1 MVLAGKGVNS
11 AVNIGLLALVVIS
24 GCSGA
29 FIKEET
35 APQQILD
42 TSLVQPTDTFVQY
55 LDIARYF
62 EMEEEVPYIVRS
74 RAVTGLP
81 TDFRQTFVSLSDM
94 TETNAYN
101 YFFRHP
107 EFLVGMQDY
116 LNHMIR
122 TGFIPHDQ
130 GKQLLLS
137 ALKGSLRGFGQTPLP
152 EGT

>member
-1 MVLAGKGVNS
+1 MRLTF
-11 AVNIGLLALVVIS
+11 GLLALVVIS

-62 EMEEEVPYIVRS
+62 EMEAEVPYIVRS
-74 RAVTGLP
+74 RVVTGLP

>member
-1 MVLAGKGVNS
+1 MRLTF
-11 AVNIGLLALVVIS
+11 GLLALVVIS

-42 TSLVQPTDTFVQY
+42 TSLVQPTDTYEQY

-62 EMEEEVPYIVRS
+62 EMEAEVPYIVRS
-74 RAVTGLP
+74 RVVTGLP

-94 TETNAYN
+94 PETNAYD

>member
-1 MVLAGKGVNS
+1 MRLTF
-11 AVNIGLLALVVIS
+11 GLLALVVIS

-42 TSLVQPTDTFVQY
+42 TSLVQPTDTYEQY

-62 EMEEEVPYIVRS
+62 EMEAEVPYIVRS
-74 RAVTGLP
+74 RVVTGLP

-94 TETNAYN
+94 TETNAYD

-137 ALKGSLRGFGQTPLP
+137 ALRGSLRGFGQTPLP

>member
-1 MVLAGKGVNS
+1 MRLTF
-11 AVNIGLLALVVIS
+11 GLLAIVLIS

-42 TSLVQPTDTFVQY
+42 TSLVQPTDTYEQY

-62 EMEEEVPYIVRS
+62 EMEAEVPYIVRS
-74 RAVTGLP
+74 RVVTGLP
-81 TDFRQTFVSLSDM
+81 TDFRQTFGSLSDM
-94 TETNAYN
+94 TETNAYD

>member
-1 MVLAGKGVNS
+1 LRLTF
-11 AVNIGLLALVVIS
+11 GLLALVVIS

-42 TSLVQPTDTFVQY
+42 TSLVQPTDTYEQY

-62 EMEEEVPYIVRS
+62 EMEAEVPYIVRS
-74 RAVTGLP
+74 RVVTGLP

-94 TETNAYN
+94 TETNAYD

>member
-42 TSLVQPTDTFVQY
+42 TSLVQPRDTFVQY

-116 LNHMIR
+116 LNHMSR

>member
-1 MVLAGKGVNS
+1 MRLTF
-11 AVNIGLLALVVIS
+11 GLLALVVIS

-42 TSLVQPTDTFVQY
+42 TSLVQPTDTYEQY

-62 EMEEEVPYIVRS
+62 EMEAEVPYIVRS
-74 RAVTGLP
+74 RVVTGLP

-94 TETNAYN
+94 TETNAYD

>member
-1 MVLAGKGVNS
+1 MRLTF
-11 AVNIGLLALVVIS
+11 GLLALVVIS

-42 TSLVQPTDTFVQY
+42 TSLVQPTDTYEQY

-62 EMEEEVPYIVRS
+62 EMEAEVPYIVRS
-74 RAVTGLP
+74 RVVTGLP

>member
-1 MVLAGKGVNS
+1 MRLTF
-11 AVNIGLLALVVIS
+11 GLLALVVIS

-42 TSLVQPTDTFVQY
+42 TSLVQPRDTFVQY

-62 EMEEEVPYIVRS
+62 EMEAEVPYIVRS
-74 RAVTGLP
+74 LAVTGLP

-137 ALKGSLRGFGQTPLP
+137 ALRGSLRGFGQTPLP

>member
-1 MVLAGKGVNS
+1 
-11 AVNIGLLALVVIS
+11 
-24 GCSGA
+24 
-29 FIKEET
+29 
-35 APQQILD
+35 
-42 TSLVQPTDTFVQY
+42 
-55 LDIARYF
+55 
-62 EMEEEVPYIVRS
+62 MEAEVPYIVRS
-74 RAVTGLP
+74 RVVTGLP

-122 TGFIPHDQ
+122 TGYIPHDQ
-130 GKQLLLS
+130 GKQLLMS

-152 EGT
+152 EGK

>member
-1 MVLAGKGVNS
+1 MRLPS
-11 AVNIGLLALVVIS
+11 GLLAFLIIS

-29 FIKEET
+29 FVKEEI
-35 APQQILD
+35 ASQDILD
-42 TSLVQPTDTFVQY
+42 TNLVQPSDTFAQY

-62 EMEEEVPYIVRS
+62 EMEAEVPYIVRS
-74 RAVTGLP
+74 RAVTSLP

>member
-1 MVLAGKGVNS
+1 MRLTF
-11 AVNIGLLALVVIS
+11 GLLAIVLIS

-74 RAVTGLP
+74 LAVTGLP

>member
-1 MVLAGKGVNS
+1 MRLTF
-11 AVNIGLLALVVIS
+11 GLLALVVIS

-62 EMEEEVPYIVRS
+62 EMEAEVPYIVRS
-74 RAVTGLP
+74 RVVTGLP

-122 TGFIPHDQ
+122 TGYIPHDQ

-152 EGT
+152 EGK

>member
-1 MVLAGKGVNS
+1 MRLTF
-11 AVNIGLLALVVIS
+11 GLLALVVIS

-42 TSLVQPTDTFVQY
+42 TSLVQPTDTYEQY

-62 EMEEEVPYIVRS
+62 EMEAEVPYIVRS
-74 RAVTGLP
+74 RVVTGLP

-94 TETNAYN
+94 TETNAYD

-122 TGFIPHDQ
+122 TGFIPHDH

-137 ALKGSLRGFGQTPLP
+137 ALRGSLRGFGQTPLP

>member
-1 MVLAGKGVNS
+1 MRLTF
-11 AVNIGLLALVVIS
+11 GLLALVVIS

-42 TSLVQPTDTFVQY
+42 TSLVQPRDTFVQY

-62 EMEEEVPYIVRS
+62 EMEAEVPYIVRS
-74 RAVTGLP
+74 RVVTGLP

-137 ALKGSLRGFGQTPLP
+137 ALRGSLRGFGQTPLP

>member
-1 MVLAGKGVNS
+1 LRLTF
-11 AVNIGLLALVVIS
+11 GLLAIVLIS

-62 EMEEEVPYIVRS
+62 EMEAEVPYIVRS
-74 RAVTGLP
+74 RVVTGLP

>member
-1 MVLAGKGVNS
+1 MRLTF
-11 AVNIGLLALVVIS
+11 GLLAIVLIS

-74 RAVTGLP
+74 RVVTGLP

-94 TETNAYN
+94 TETNAYD

>member
-1 MVLAGKGVNS
+1 MRLTF
-11 AVNIGLLALVVIS
+11 GLLALVVIS

-62 EMEEEVPYIVRS
+62 EMEAEVPYIVRS
-74 RAVTGLP
+74 RVVTGLP

-101 YFFRHP
+101 YFFCQP

>member
-1 MVLAGKGVNS
+1 MRLTF
-11 AVNIGLLALVVIS
+11 GLLALVVIS

-42 TSLVQPTDTFVQY
+42 TSLVQPTDTYEQY

-62 EMEEEVPYIVRS
+62 EMEAEVPYIVRS
-74 RAVTGLP
+74 RLVTGLP

-94 TETNAYN
+94 TETNAYD
-101 YFFRHP
+101 YFFRHS

-137 ALKGSLRGFGQTPLP
+137 ALRGSLRGFGQIPLP

>member
-1 MVLAGKGVNS
+1 MRLTF
-11 AVNIGLLALVVIS
+11 GLLAIVLIS

-42 TSLVQPTDTFVQY
+42 TSLVQPRDTFVQY

-62 EMEEEVPYIVRS
+62 EMEAEVPYIVRS
-74 RAVTGLP
+74 RVVTGLP

>member
-1 MVLAGKGVNS
+1 LRLTF
-11 AVNIGLLALVVIS
+11 GLLAIVLIS

-42 TSLVQPTDTFVQY
+42 TSLVQPTDTYEQY

-62 EMEEEVPYIVRS
+62 EMEAVVPYIVRS